1 MWLGIKLLG
10 QQDYHDLMDWKFTFL
25 QELKSKENLFWKT
38 LSSMSCFS
46 DDGDIDV
53 EIKKGIKPFFQ
64 IIAVCFLF

>member
-1 MWLGIKLLG
+1 
-10 QQDYHDLMDWKFTFL
+10 MDWKFTFL